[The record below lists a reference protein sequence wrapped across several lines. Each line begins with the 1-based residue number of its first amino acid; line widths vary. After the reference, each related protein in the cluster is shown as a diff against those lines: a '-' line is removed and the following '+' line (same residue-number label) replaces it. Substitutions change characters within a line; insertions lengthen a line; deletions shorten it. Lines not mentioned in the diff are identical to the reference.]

1 MSPNRT
7 SISKATPNSKLPM
20 RFKSALP
27 DEYSEHQKFYLQLSD
42 SDDDDKPE
50 RATKALRR
58 TIVSNGKGAP
68 KKSAGA
74 KPEVNFKHERPIDRE
89 RPVSAKMFHNVATN
103 DSEFK
108 VFPYFVILLRCVLLL
123 QLRSSVSL
131 SH

>member
-7 SISKATPNSKLPM
+7 SIAKATPNSKLPM
-20 RFKSALP
+20 RFKSTLP

-58 TIVSNGKGAP
+58 TIVANGKGAP
-68 KKSAGA
+68 KKGAGA

-108 VFPYFVILLRCVLLL
+108 VRPLCFVTC
-123 QLRSSVSL
+123 
-131 SH
+131 